1 MLTILPAIDILDGKV
16 VRLQQGDYNRFKEY
30 PVDVATLAEDFKRK
44 GYHWLHLINLSGAKD
59 GGIETILPLLER
71 VALTGINVEV
81 GGGVRTI
88 EDIDKYLSSGA
99 ARVIIGTKAFT
110 EEGFVKRALE
120 RFGIERIVVGMDV
133 LNGSVRVRGW
143 QEDAGLAMVEAIEA
157 LNRDGLK
164 WLLCTDI
171 SRDGM
176 LSGVNLDLYREI
188 CNAFDG
194 LVIASG
200 GVSSRKDI
208 EALED
213 LSVSLV
219 NLWGVVVGKALYEG
233 RLSL

>member
-16 VRLQQGDYNRFKEY
+16 VRLQQGDYGRFKEY
-30 PVDVATLAEDFKRK
+30 SVDVVDLAGDFKAK
-44 GYHWLHLINLSGAKD
+44 GYSWMHLINLSGAKD
-59 GGIETILPLLER
+59 GGIESILPLLER
-71 VALTGINVEV
+71 LALTGINIEV
-81 GGGVRTI
+81 GGGVRSI

-99 ARVIIGTKAFT
+99 SRVIIGTKAFT
-110 EEGFVKRALE
+110 EEGFVKRALKG
-120 RFGIERIVVGMDV
+120 FGIERIVVGMDV

-143 QEDAGLAMVEAIEA
+143 QEDAGLGMAEAIEA

-176 LSGVNLDLYREI
+176 LSGVDLNLYKEI
-188 CNAFDG
+188 CNTFDG

-208 EALED
+208 EALEA
-213 LSVSLV
+213 LSVSFP